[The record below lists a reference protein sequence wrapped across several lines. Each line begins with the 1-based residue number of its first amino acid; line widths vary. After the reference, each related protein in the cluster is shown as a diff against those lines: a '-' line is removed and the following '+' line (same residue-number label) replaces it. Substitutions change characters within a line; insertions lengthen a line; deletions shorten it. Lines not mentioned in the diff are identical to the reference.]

1 MAGDLLIIGP
11 SWVGDMVMAQALF
24 LLLKQRHPEQAID
37 VVAPSWSQPLLNRM
51 PQVRHAWCLDVGHG
65 QLGLG
70 RRLHLG
76 KTLRGRYSEAI
87 ILPNSFKSA
96 LLPFHAHIPKRT
108 GFLGELRWGLLND
121 IRPMDK
127 QALPRTVDRFLALGL
142 ARQEPLPTPLPI
154 PSLLLSRPA
163 ALATLGKWMVWEGE
177 PLLALCPGAEYG
189 PAKQWPAERFAQLA
203 HCMIKRGWR
212 VLVCGSAK
220 EQALGEE
227 IATAAGKAALNLAGK
242 TTLDEAVEI
251 LSLATAV
258 VSNDSGLMHVATAL
272 ERPVIALFGSSDPHH
287 TPPLGR
293 QTHVISLGLPC
304 APCFR
309 RTCPEKHL
317 NCLTG
322 ITVEQVLA
330 QLDGYHAA

>member
-1 MAGDLLIIGP
+1 MADDLLIIGP

-24 LLLKQRHPEQAID
+24 LLLKQRHPERSMD
-37 VVAPSWSQPLLNRM
+37 VVAPDWSLPLLARM
-51 PQVRHAWCLDVGHG
+51 PQVRRAWPLDVGHG

-70 RRLHLG
+70 RRLRLG
-76 KTLRGRYSEAI
+76 KQLRGRYGAAI

-96 LLPFHAHIPKRT
+96 LLPFHARIPQRT

-121 IRPMDK
+121 IRPLDK

-142 ARQEPLPTPLPI
+142 APREPLPASIPI
-154 PSLLLSRPA
+154 PALAVSPPA
-163 ALATLGKWMVWEGE
+163 ALATLEKWMVWDNV

-189 PAKQWPAERFAQLA
+189 PAKRWPAERFAQLA
-203 HCMIKRGWR
+203 QRMIQRGWR
-212 VLVCGSAK
+212 VLVCGSHK
-220 EQALGEE
+220 EQPLGEE
-227 IATAAGKAALNLAGK
+227 IAATAGPAALNLAGK

-251 LSLATAV
+251 LSLATCV

-293 QTHVISLGLPC
+293 QTHVITLGLPC

-309 RTCPEKHL
+309 RACPEKHL

-322 ITVEQVLA
+322 ITVEQVVA
-330 QLDGYHAA
+330 QLDGQQAP